1 MKQPP
6 IRPKFSLLLQILIL
20 VSRFPLS
27 FAKRANVVTELESIH
42 FRYFLN
48 SRLKISN
55 SSLANFC
62 STRLLVLAL
71 LVAFDQ
77 HF

>member
-20 VSRFPLS
+20 VSRFHLS

-42 FRYFLN
+42 FRYQPPMF
-48 SRLKISN
+48 
-55 SSLANFC
+55 F
-62 STRLLVLAL
+62 
-71 LVAFDQ
+71 
-77 HF
+77 